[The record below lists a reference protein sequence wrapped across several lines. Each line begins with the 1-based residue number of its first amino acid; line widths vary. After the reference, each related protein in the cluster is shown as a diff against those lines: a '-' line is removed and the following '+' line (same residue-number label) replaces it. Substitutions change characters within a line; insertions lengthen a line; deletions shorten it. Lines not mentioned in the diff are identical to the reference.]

1 MSSELRRAEARSIR
15 RSRSPSGPLQA
26 VWSRLRLHCVETTRI
41 PPASSGIQ
49 YQPRRLNDAVT
60 RKRATAT
67 AAVTGAGDRNHS
79 PVAIVAPVSARAQDG
94 MGTFR

>member
-1 MSSELRRAEARSIR
+1 MSSALRRAEARSIR

-26 VWSRLRLHCVETTRI
+26 VWSRIRFHCVDTRRI
-41 PPASSGIQ
+41 PPTSSGIQ
-49 YQPRRLNDAVT
+49 YQPRHLNNAVT

-67 AAVTGAGDRNHS
+67 DAVTGAGDRNHS

-94 MGTFR
+94 METFR